1 MGGWLPRCQV
11 ARFEKIGCLVV
22 WLFGCLVVWLF
33 GCLVVWLFG
42 CLVVWLFGCLVGLV
56 VWLVWFDLLS

>member
-1 MGGWLPRCQV
+1 MGWADEQMGRWVDGCHV
-11 ARFEKIGCLVV
+11 ARLPGLKR
-22 WLFGCLVVWLF
+22 LVVWLF